1 MTVVEETLDAALDGS
16 GRLVALVGPSGV
28 GKTASGSRLAA
39 AAADRGVTAIRVA
52 LPAGGLDTGAAAIAS
67 VVSQLGGRLQA
78 EEGWRG
84 ALETTARC
92 LEEKSGI
99 LLVCDEPSRWD
110 NSGGH
115 FAARARDAADLLL
128 GPSAKWPAVTLERVS
143 TDASRVIE
151 LPRPGVAELLEE
163 PRWQGF
169 VDAARRVASRKVA
182 PALDTPLAQRL
193 AVAIEAWSPDAVL
206 PSSIADLAEM
216 LAVALA
222 GSRAGRQ
229 LWVFWQRLA
238 LSRVELPAGVHAA
251 LGEDRLGS
259 FGRETADLVLF
270 DGVGR
275 LHDELRRVAEERP
288 LDPELGEAAAADVHR
303 LLFEFHEQ
311 QTRKISEARGS
322 GPGLHAAEAQHHA
335 AELGDGELLDL
346 ISFELVDQLNALGT
360 RSSGRRADHET
371 AAQLFLRGLTA
382 DEEDSFA
389 QHGRGR
395 ALDLL
400 GQEPRETELRY
411 RRALDLE
418 PDVPGWHAD
427 LVTLLL
433 SLGRLDDARLAWS
446 AAESATFDGHLDT
459 SGHDELHIRV
469 ATHLLALAELDF
481 AEYVLGAVPSFAQD
495 SEYRRLREL
504 LRGRSAA
511 DEEGAFV
518 QAPRSGRRWWEEP
531 PHALPPRDAEGR
543 ALSTWAAGRVDSV
556 DEEGAHLHLMEIRAA
571 TEAPVPVAATVRP
584 DVWRRRCLDSDDV
597 SEVRPGRFVE
607 LGRYRTEGGAAVTVI
622 RLLPPTRLA
631 EPRHMPL
638 PASRWRGL

>member
-1 MTVVEETLDAALDGS
+1 MTVVEEALDAALDGS
-16 GRLVALVGPSGV
+16 GQLVALVGPSGV
-28 GKTASGSRLAA
+28 GKTASASELAA
-39 AAADRGVTAIRVA
+39 AAGERGVTAVRVA
-52 LPAGGLDTGAAAIAS
+52 PPAGGLDTGAAAIAS

-92 LEEKSGI
+92 LDEKPDV
-99 LLVCDEPSRWD
+99 LLICDEPSRWD

-115 FAARARDAADLLL
+115 FAARARDVADLLL
-128 GPSAKWPAVTLERVS
+128 GPSARWPAVTMERVS
-143 TDASRVIE
+143 MKARRVIE
-151 LPRPGVAELLEE
+151 LPRPGVAELLDE

-169 VDAARRVASRKVA
+169 DDAARRVASRDVA
-182 PALDTPLAQRL
+182 LALDTPLAQHL

-206 PSSIADLAEM
+206 PASIAKLAEM
-216 LAVALA
+216 LAAVLA
-222 GSRAGRQ
+222 SSRAGRR

-238 LSRVELPAGVHAA
+238 LSRVDLPVGVRAA
-251 LGEDRLGS
+251 LGEDRLDLL
-259 FGRETADLVLF
+259 GRETAALVLS

-288 LDPELGEAAAADVHR
+288 LDPELGEATAADVHR
-303 LLFEFHEQ
+303 LLFAFHEQ
-311 QTRKISEARGS
+311 RTREISEAGGS

-346 ISFELVDQLNALGT
+346 IGFELVDQLNALGT

-382 DEEDSFA
+382 DEDDAYA

-400 GQEPRETELRY
+400 GQKPRETELRY
-411 RRALDLE
+411 RQALDLE
-418 PDVPGWHAD
+418 SDVPRWHAD
-427 LVTLLL
+427 YVTFLL
-433 SLGRLDDARLAWS
+433 SLGRVDDARLAWS
-446 AAESATFDGHLDT
+446 AAESATFDARLDT

-469 ATHLLALAELDF
+469 ATHLIALAELDF
-481 AEYVLGAVPSFAQD
+481 AEYILAAVPSFAQD

-511 DEEGAFV
+511 DQEGAFV
-518 QAPRSGRRWWEEP
+518 PAPRSGRRWWEEP

-556 DEEGAHLHLMEIRAA
+556 DEEGAHVHLMEIRAA
-571 TEAPVPVAATVRP
+571 TEPPVPLSATIGP

-597 SEVRPGRFVE
+597 SEVSPGRFVE
-607 LGRYRTEGGAAVTVI
+607 LGRYRGEGGAAVSVI
-622 RLLPPTRLA
+622 RLLASTRLA

-638 PASRWRGL
+638 PASRWIRP